1 MVRQTRREFLKTLG
15 VVAGLSMLPGPAGWG
30 QTAAIWDRPNILFIM
45 TDDHAS
51 HAMSCYGSK
60 INRTPN
66 LDRIAREGMRFTNSF
81 CTNSICALCWAV
93 ILTGK
98 HSHINGL
105 IDNRVTF
112 DGSQQTFPKLFHFYN
127 DIDKWELYDL
137 QSDPDELKNLYPDAQ
152 YADVVQELKAELKRL
167 RAHYKDTT
175 GAAV

>member
-1 MVRQTRREFLKTLG
+1 
-15 VVAGLSMLPGPAGWG
+15 
-30 QTAAIWDRPNILFIM
+30 
-45 TDDHAS
+45 
-51 HAMSCYGSK
+51 
-60 INRTPN
+60 
-66 LDRIAREGMRFTNSF
+66 
-81 CTNSICALCWAV
+81 AV

-127 DIDKWELYDL
+127 DIDKWEPYDL

-152 YADVVQELKAELKRL
+152 YADVVQELMAELKRL